1 MRDTRAVAAR
11 LFAVPMTAAR
21 KKTTLSVCPES
32 PHGLMGREGLTTEFT
47 ENHEDARRRK
57 TPRVLNPPSAFQG
70 KPPRASVVLRGLRG
84 ENLSGGGGTRALSGR
99 TPGLAILAILALSL
113 PSRAADM
120 EVVLPDTVIT
130 ATRNPTP
137 VTDIPAGV
145 TVIDRQ
151 AIEASGATT
160 IGDVLAT
167 VPGLHVSPS
176 GGPGGQS
183 SVFVRGSRSSHV
195 LVLRDGMPVN
205 DASEASGA
213 FNFGV
218 DTLADVERIEVI
230 RGPMAAL
237 YGSGAIGGVINL
249 ISRRGQ
255 PGKPRLEMDLSG
267 GYPAAVLG
275 SASASGV
282 AGPVDYALTLSSQSR
297 RGFDST
303 PQRQSVYTNTA
314 QGFRDRVAT
323 LNLGYTPIDGTRLS
337 VFFRARQAL
346 FGFNTLGFPT
356 FDTANSSG
364 KADSLLGRIGGTSKL
379 FSGIYETSVFLGRS
393 QDHRRYREALDLA
406 DPNLASRDDRYH
418 AYRTDLQ
425 WNNTVH
431 LNDLLPPSMLTNVLS
446 HTDLTFGYQH
456 TADTINVRVN
466 DSFSGFPFAQTARAS
481 MTTDAAHAG
490 LATTLW
496 KYLTVTGQARQ
507 DWVEGNTPATW
518 RLGSVLAVP
527 VLRTKLKASYGTA
540 FRAPSLFERYGV
552 DSFGTIGNIAL
563 KPERSEGWEAGFTTT
578 LPLFGRGDAL
588 TVGGTYFNQQV
599 RDLIVNVFT
608 PVSTSVNVGSAHVQ
622 GFETEITFRPAAWL
636 ALHAS
641 YTFTD
646 ATAFG
651 QPPSVGSALVRRPRH
666 AAAADLTVTPA
677 EGLRI
682 TALIAYTGA
691 ARDFLYDN
699 NSFGTGYGSGQHGF
713 MANLS
718 AAYDVTERVR
728 LHAHGTNL
736 FNSRFEPV
744 NGFQMPG
751 RTVLAGVRLRW

>member
-1 MRDTRAVAAR
+1 MRDKRAVPAT
-11 LFAVPMTAAR
+11 LFAVPKTAFHSAAL
-21 KKTTLSVCPES
+21 TLAA
-32 PHGLMGREGLTTEFT
+32 FT
-47 ENHEDARRRK
+47 LA
-57 TPRVLNPPSAFQG
+57 AF
-70 KPPRASVVLRGLRG
+70 P
-84 ENLSGGGGTRALSGR
+84 
-99 TPGLAILAILALSL
+99 LAAPAW
-113 PSRAADM
+113 AADPV
-120 EVVLPDTVIT
+120 VVLPDTVVT

-160 IGDVLAT
+160 IGDVLTA

-183 SVFVRGSRSSHV
+183 SVFMRGSRSSHV
-195 LVLRDGMPVN
+195 LVLRDGMPIN

-218 DTLADVERIEVI
+218 DTLADVERIEII

-249 ISRRGQ
+249 ISRRGM

-275 SASASGV
+275 TASASGV
-282 AGPVDYALTLSSQSR
+282 AGPVDYALTLASQSR

-303 PQRQSVYTNTA
+303 PQRQTVYTNTP
-314 QGFRDRVAT
+314 QGFRDRIAT
-323 LNLGYTPIDGTRLS
+323 INLGYTPIDGTRLS

-356 FDTANSSG
+356 YDTANSSG

-379 FSGIYETSVFLGRS
+379 FGGTYETSVFLGRS

-431 LNDLLPPSMLTNVLS
+431 LNDLMPSSVLTA
-446 HTDLTFGYQH
+446 TDLTFGYQH

-466 DSFSGFPFAQTARAS
+466 DSFSGFPFTQAARAS
-481 MTTDAAHAG
+481 MTTDAIHAG
-490 LATTLW
+490 LSTTLW
-496 KYLTVTGQARQ
+496 KHLTLTGQVRQ
-507 DWVEGNTPATW
+507 DWVEGNTPTTW

-527 VLRTKLKASYGTA
+527 VLNTKFKASYGTA
-540 FRAPSLFERYGV
+540 FRSPSLFERYGV
-552 DSFGTIGNIAL
+552 DSFGTIGNRAL
-563 KPERSEGWEAGFTTT
+563 RPERAEGWEVGFTTV
-578 LPLFGRGDAL
+578 LPLFGRDDAL
-588 TVGGTYFNQQV
+588 TLGGTYFNQQV
-599 RDLIVNVFT
+599 RDLIVNVFV
-608 PVSTSVNVGSAHVQ
+608 PVSTSVNVGSAHIQ

-636 ALHAS
+636 MLHAS

-651 QPPSVGSALVRRPRH
+651 QSPVVGSALLRRPRH
-666 AAAADLTVTPA
+666 AATADLTVTPI

-682 TALIAYTGA
+682 TSLVAYTGA
-691 ARDFLYDN
+691 ARDYLYDN
-699 NSFGTGYGSGQHGF
+699 NSFGTGYGTGQHGF
-713 MANLS
+713 VANLS
-718 AAYDVTERVR
+718 ASYDVTEQIQ
-728 LHAHGTNL
+728 LHVHGTNL